1 MALNAA
7 AGAGT
12 AHFGGDAEAGPGRG
26 DQPLFAR
33 YMLPDMSEYPCQVSN
48 LTIDGAIFL
57 TNDIPEPGLQIVA
70 YLDEIG
76 RVEGLSGEPTTGGF
90 TVNFT
95 HTGTRRERFATRL
108 GWLNG
113 KVEKGGVEN
122 RRHMRFEPAQSKSH
136 IALPD
141 GRIYTCEILDIS
153 LSGAAV
159 KVDVMPSVGTHI
171 MLGKMRGR
179 VVRYIPTGIAI
190 EFLKPLDRAQLSEQI
205 N

>member
-1 MALNAA
+1 M
-7 AGAGT
+7 GAQT
-12 AHFGGDAEAGPGRG
+12 TDNERAE
-26 DQPLFAR
+26 QVLFAR
-33 YMLPDMSEYPCQVSN
+33 YMLPDMSEYPCQVGN
-48 LTIDGAIFL
+48 LTIDGAVFL
-57 TNDIPEPGLQIVA
+57 TNEAPEPGLQIVA

-76 RVEGLSGEPTTGGF
+76 RVEGLSGEPTAGGF

-95 HTGTRRERFATRL
+95 HTGSRRERFATRL
-108 GWLNG
+108 GWLSG
-113 KVEKGGVEN
+113 KVDKGSVEN
-122 RRHMRFEPAQSKSH
+122 RRHMRFEPAQSKSQ

-141 GRIYTCEILDIS
+141 GRVYPCEIMDIS

-159 KVDVMPSVGTHI
+159 KVEVMPSIGTHI

-179 VVRYIPTGIAI
+179 IVRYIGAGIAI